1 VTVKGTLLKPKV
13 GIETGQAIGQGGVG
27 LALAT
32 VLSPLAVVLPFVDA
46 GLAKDANCS
55 ALLADGAAQGAPV
68 KTARAETPKA
78 R

>member
-1 VTVKGTLLKPKV
+1 M
-13 GIETGQAIGQGGVG
+13 TGSM
-27 LALAT
+27 
-32 VLSPLAVVLPFVDA
+32 LSPLAVVLPFIDA

-68 KTARAETPKA
+68 KTARAGTPKA